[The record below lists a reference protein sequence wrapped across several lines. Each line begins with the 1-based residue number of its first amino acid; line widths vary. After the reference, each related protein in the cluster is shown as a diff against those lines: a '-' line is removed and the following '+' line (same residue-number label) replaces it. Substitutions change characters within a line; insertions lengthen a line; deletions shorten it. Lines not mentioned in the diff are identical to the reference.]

1 MFTPN
6 RRYDN
11 VLFLYQAGYEQCQA
25 NHSWSGKRDFYLMH
39 YVIQGKGEY
48 CVNGKTYPL
57 VADDAFMIF
66 PGEKIEYRAD
76 DKEPYEYCWVGFN
89 GVSAREI
96 AEACGF
102 AKKQSYVRHVDC
114 TAKIGDAMLS
124 VCRNQDPDI
133 KQFLHTYAVFYDI
146 LERLAQQN
154 MFFDRREFTKYYA
167 LSATEYI
174 EANYGNF
181 DLSVGSLAEYLSLS
195 RSQVYRIFKMSFD
208 VSPQEYIANFRLEK
222 GCNLIKKTDKTVSE
236 IANLCGYRSVQAFIE
251 RYKRT
256 YKCTPF
262 EGRVMEQEVVKRLK
276 YETEENK

>member
-1 MFTPN
+1 
-6 RRYDN
+6 
-11 VLFLYQAGYEQCQA
+11 
-25 NHSWSGKRDFYLMH
+25 
-39 YVIQGKGEY
+39 
-48 CVNGKTYPL
+48 
-57 VADDAFMIF
+57 
-66 PGEKIEYRAD
+66 
-76 DKEPYEYCWVGFN
+76 
-89 GVSAREI
+89 
-96 AEACGF
+96 
-102 AKKQSYVRHVDC
+102 
-114 TAKIGDAMLS
+114 MLS

-236 IANLCGYRSVQAFIE
+236 IAR
-251 RYKRT
+251 
-256 YKCTPF
+256 
-262 EGRVMEQEVVKRLK
+262 
-276 YETEENK
+276 